1 MEETIKLVR
10 DNRVARVILNKPKS
24 YNAFDLEMI
33 SHFANI
39 MISLA
44 TDKFVDGVIIT
55 GTGKAFCA
63 GGDLNWAFNFKE
75 GSSAAFHE
83 LSSRFHQAI
92 LEIRRMNKPVI
103 AAINGIAAG
112 GGFSLALAC
121 DFRVMAKAATLRQGF
136 TSNGLSIDG
145 GGTFTLPRI
154 VGLPRALEIAALDK
168 PIAAEQALSWG
179 LITKIAD
186 DEKIVG
192 EAEDLV
198 REILKGSIFSFGWS
212 KQLLTDSFHSSF
224 EAQLQKERKGLFS
237 CAAHG
242 DGREGLNAFLE
253 KRKPEFNKDR
263 RARKA

>member
-1 MEETIKLVR
+1 MEETIKLEMA
-10 DNRVARVILNKPKS
+10 NQIAKVILNKPKN

-33 SHFANI
+33 TNFANI
-39 MISLA
+39 IIPLA
-44 TDKFVDGVIIT
+44 TNKLVYGVIIT

-63 GGDLNWAFNFKE
+63 GGDLNWASHFKD
-75 GSSAAFHE
+75 GPSAAFHE

-121 DFRVMAKAATLRQGF
+121 DFRVMSRSATLRQGF

-154 VGLPRALEIAALDK
+154 VGLSRALEIAAFDQA
-168 PIAAEQALSWG
+168 IAAEQALSWG
-179 LITKIAD
+179 LITRIAD
-186 DEKIVG
+186 DGKTVA
-192 EAEDLV
+192 EAENMV
-198 REILKGSIFSFGWS
+198 KEILQGSLVSFGWS

-224 EAQLQKERKGLFS
+224 EAQLQRERKGLFS

-242 DGREGLNAFLE
+242 DGKEGLKAFTE
-253 KRKPEFNKDR
+253 KRKPVFNQG
-263 RARKA
+263 